1 MVTALER
8 WREIAP
14 DSEHGLVWPRPSGS
28 PVSSHDDA
36 AAWHGLL
43 DAAGVRKPG
52 ERQWVLH
59 EARHTTVSLL
69 EAAQVPQS
77 VIIAIVGHSSYAST
91 RRYSH
96 AEMSQA
102 RAALTDVAGLL
113 QLG

>member
-1 MVTALER
+1 MTA
-8 WREIAP
+8 A
-14 DSEHGLVWPRPSGS
+14 GG

-36 AAWHGLL
+36 AAWQGLL
-43 DAAGVRKPG
+43 GAAGLRKPG
-52 ERQWVLH
+52 ARQWVLH

-102 RAALTDVAGLL
+102 RTALSDVAGPL